1 MNKPESNSQESPS
14 RLPEC
19 TPREAAVAVSRLII
33 ERGFIAYFAGGCVR
47 DEILGLVPTDF
58 DIATS
63 APPEEIAKIFRS
75 ARGVGEAFGVMLV
88 RWKGRVIEVATFRSD
103 GEYRDGRRPSDVRF
117 ANANEDAQRRDFTI
131 NGLFRHPLTGEVV
144 DYVDGQKDLANRILR
159 AIGDPSAR
167 LREDR
172 LRTLRAARFAARFEM
187 TIDSATE
194 QAICDAARD
203 LSGVSR
209 ERIGGEFRR
218 MFSHSTRLRSVQLI
232 ERWGLD
238 APALA
243 ESNSIGA
250 CARISG
256 LPSEVS
262 FATVLAAWRLD
273 RAERAQNDSSGAWR
287 ESLNLSGNES
297 KEIMEILEI
306 VSTLDMKWD
315 NLPKSARKRLASRKS
330 FSSALQVIFGVAP
343 QRVVEVGK
351 TVARLATESGGISPE
366 PYVSGADLIA
376 LGFQPGPRFKG
387 LLDQMYDLQLE
398 GDINSK
404 EESIAFARRE
414 WNR

>member
-1 MNKPESNSQESPS
+1 
-14 RLPEC
+14 
-19 TPREAAVAVSRLII
+19 
-33 ERGFIAYFAGGCVR
+33 
-47 DEILGLVPTDF
+47 
-58 DIATS
+58 
-63 APPEEIAKIFRS
+63 
-75 ARGVGEAFGVMLV
+75 MLV

-273 RAERAQNDSSGAWR
+273 RAERAQKDSSGAWR

-414 WNR
+414 WEL